1 MKNKK
6 VLHNLINAAFGLSL
20 FTTLISSSEAVI
32 VSPVQLDLSVKNPI
46 ASFTVTNDSAL
57 TVTYQSSFSSW
68 AQVDGQD
75 VHIETNDLV
84 VTPPIVSIKPKSAQ
98 VFRVALLKTSTHLV
112 EQSYRIVLDD
122 ISTDVAEKSETGLS
136 FRFNHNLPLFFAPL
150 NSNNSVF
157 WSLCESH
164 VAGKSCLLM
173 ENKGNRHAK
182 IVKFS
187 AVSASSEEPNSLSKT
202 VLAGSSN
209 QWLFST
215 VQGAE
220 NTSSIKLITDKGPIT
235 LNLKD
240 LPSTK

>member
-1 MKNKK
+1 MIRQIKRN
-6 VLHNLINAAFGLSL
+6 IFAALFGLGV
-20 FTTLISSSEAVI
+20 FITLVPYSEAVI
-32 VSPVQLDLSVKNPI
+32 ISPVQLDLSVKNPI

-57 TVTYQSSFSSW
+57 TVTYQSSALSW
-68 AQVDGQD
+68 TQVDGKD
-75 VHIETNDLV
+75 VQIETNDLV
-84 VTPPIVSIKPKSAQ
+84 ITPPIVSIKPKSAQ
-98 VFRVALLKTSTHLV
+98 VFRVALFKANPHLV

-122 ISTDVAEKSETGLS
+122 ISTDVTEKSDSGLS
-136 FRFNHNLPLFFAPL
+136 FRFNHNLPLFYAPL
-150 NSNNSVF
+150 TSVDSVV

-235 LNLKD
+235 INLQD